1 MIVIDTGPLVAAANE
16 RDNHHERCLDYLE
29 TAPGPLIVPAPV
41 VVEVCYFLESRRGH
55 HASATFLH
63 QLVDGTLTYTELTA
77 AELQRMEHLV
87 GQYTDLPLS
96 AVDASVIAVAERLKV
111 ADIATLDHRDFRVVK
126 PAHIPAFTL
135 RP

>member
-1 MIVIDTGPLVAAANE
+1 LKADAGTTPLPPF
-16 RDNHHERCLDYLE
+16 C
-29 TAPGPLIVPAPV
+29 T
-41 VVEVCYFLESRRGH
+41 SW
-55 HASATFLH
+55 ST
-63 QLVDGTLTYTELTA
+63 GTLTYTELTA
-77 AELQRMEHLV
+77 ADLQRMEHLV

>member
-1 MIVIDTGPLVAAANE
+1 
-16 RDNHHERCLDYLE
+16 
-29 TAPGPLIVPAPV
+29 
-41 VVEVCYFLESRRGH
+41 
-55 HASATFLH
+55 
-63 QLVDGTLTYTELTA
+63 
-77 AELQRMEHLV
+77 MEHLV